1 MATSSDDE
9 EPMLV
14 ALRDNP
20 EAGRARVSSTA
31 TAEAEP
37 AAVPRPCFL
46 CAYAAEP
53 RVVEYSNY
61 IIKEIA
67 RSGVDEIA
75 LQICADI
82 VQEHR
87 TAPPDINV
95 TDVTEHSRAVIGD
108 ELIVSHM
115 AHPTVKLAAM
125 LRELDDVRRAL
136 HRSVYAVDT
145 DSGAAVL
152 DAGAV
157 RLYLQVVSAQQNL
170 YKLGDPTRL
179 AFGQR
184 AGAEGAAVDA

>member
-95 TDVTEHSRAVIGD
+95 TDVTEH
-108 ELIVSHM
+108 IVSHM